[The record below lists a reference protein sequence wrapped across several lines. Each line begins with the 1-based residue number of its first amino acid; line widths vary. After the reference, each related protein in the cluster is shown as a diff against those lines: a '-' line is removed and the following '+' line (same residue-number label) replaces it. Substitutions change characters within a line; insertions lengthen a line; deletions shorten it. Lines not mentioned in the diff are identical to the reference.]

1 MDGFSQILSNIADN
15 TEPNASKGDYIKD
28 GLLYCGKCNTPKQ
41 VITRLCG
48 IEKKPYCMC
57 KCEAE
62 RDKQER
68 QRIKNI
74 FAQEAI
80 ERTRSNLDIRS
91 SNQTFA
97 NSDGRCSKLF
107 AVGEKY
113 VENFAKMRKLGK
125 GFIIFGDN
133 GTGKSY
139 LAACITNALISKG
152 YSCLMTS
159 FPQINTLL
167 SGTYE
172 GKQAFFD
179 SLNQYDLLVIDDL
192 GAERETEYSAENI
205 FNVIDSRYRVNLP
218 LIITT
223 NITQQEYYNPQNSNK
238 KRIYSRLH
246 QMCFPMLMLGE
257 DSRKTHS
264 AYKDAELRELLGV

>member
-1 MDGFSQILSNIADN
+1 MDGFSQILANIADN
-15 TEPNASKGDYIKD
+15 TEPNANKGDYIKD

-48 IEKKPYCMC
+48 VEKKPYCMC

-68 QRIKNI
+68 QRIKDI

-80 ERTRSNLDIRS
+80 ERTRSSLDIRLVDW
-91 SNQTFA
+91 TFDK
-97 NSDGRCSKLF
+97 SDGRLPKLF
-107 AVGEKY
+107 AVGKKY
-113 VENFAKMRKLGK
+113 VENFIEMRKLGK
-125 GFIIFGDN
+125 GLIFLGDT

-139 LAACITNALISKG
+139 LAACIANALISKG
-152 YSCLMTS
+152 YNCLITN
-159 FPQINTLL
+159 FPKINSAL
-167 SGTYE
+167 SSMYD
-172 GKQAFFD
+172 GKQEFLD
-179 SLNQYDLLVIDDL
+179 KLNDYDLLVIDDL
-192 GAERETEYSAENI
+192 GTERETEYSAENV
-205 FNVIDSRYRVNLP
+205 FNVIDGRYRAKLP

-223 NITQQEYYNPQNSNK
+223 NIAQQEYYNPQNLHK
-238 KRIYSRLH
+238 KRIYSRLY

-264 AYKDAELRELLGV
+264 AYKDDELRELLGV